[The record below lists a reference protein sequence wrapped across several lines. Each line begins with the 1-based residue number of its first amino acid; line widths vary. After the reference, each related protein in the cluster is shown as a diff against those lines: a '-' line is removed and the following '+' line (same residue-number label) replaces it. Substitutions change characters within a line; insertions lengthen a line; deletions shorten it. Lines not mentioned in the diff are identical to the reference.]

1 MALKPNIHGEAN
13 LMTIAILPIV
23 LGALPVVL
31 LAAAVAIRPFPAG
44 S

>member
-1 MALKPNIHGEAN
+1 MSV
-13 LMTIAILPIV
+13 AILQIV

-31 LAAAVAIRPFPAG
+31 LAAAVTIRPFPAG

>member
-1 MALKPNIHGEAN
+1 MSHSIDAEVQP
-13 LMTIAILPIV
+13 MSVAILPIV
-23 LGALPVVL
+23 LGPLPVVL